1 MARNCIIGL
10 LSIVITLGFASM
22 GNASDLSDCDRNPSP
37 GKIAAAAKKNP
48 ALNAEALQFCADIPT
63 AGDAAV
69 PLAPNRSTGVDV
81 DSAPRDEV
89 SAIERSDR
97 FLVLRR
103 QPKPATGETFVL
115 LHGSGGDE
123 TTMMDL
129 ASRIDPHA
137 VLMGIR
143 GRLVQDGVTRWYR
156 RLTPTRFDQHDIRS
170 EAEAFASFLRDA
182 VEAKKLDLANTTF
195 IGYSNGANL
204 LAAMALLHPGL
215 VERAVLLRPMSVL
228 ESIPDVD
235 LSGTR
240 FLTVAGAADSIY
252 APFAP
257 ALEAMLRKHGG
268 RVEARTIKSGHDLG
282 NDDVAVV
289 SEWLASSNA
298 VSLNR

>member
-10 LSIVITLGFASM
+10 LSIVITLGFGSL
-22 GNASDLSDCDRNPSP
+22 GHASDLSDCDRNGSP
-37 GKIAAAAKKNP
+37 GKIAAEAKKNP
-48 ALNAEALQFCADIPT
+48 ALIAEALQSCADLSAART
-63 AGDAAV
+63 AAV
-69 PLAPNRSTGVDV
+69 PVVPDNSDGANRLFS
-81 DSAPRDEV
+81 SPAEA
-89 SAIERSDR
+89 SSIERSDR
-97 FLVLRR
+97 FLVQRR
-103 QPKPATGETFVL
+103 QPKQASGETFVL

-137 VLMGIR
+137 VLVGIR
-143 GRLVQDGVTRWYR
+143 GRLIQDGVTRWYR

-170 EAEAFASFLRDA
+170 EAGAFASFLRDA

-228 ESIPDVD
+228 ESIPDVN

-289 SEWLASSNA
+289 SEWLAPFNA
-298 VSLNR
+298 VSLNQ

>member
-10 LSIVITLGFASM
+10 LSIVITLGFGSL
-22 GNASDLSDCDRNPSP
+22 GYASDLSVCDRNGSS
-37 GKIAAAAKKNP
+37 GRIEAAAKTNP
-48 ALNAEALQFCADIPT
+48 APTAEAIQSCADLST
-63 AGDAAV
+63 ARKAAV
-69 PLAPNRSTGVDV
+69 PVVPDNSDGAGRVFSSPAEAS
-81 DSAPRDEV
+81 S
-89 SAIERSDR
+89 IERSDR

-103 QPKPATGETFVL
+103 QPKQATGETFVL

-123 TTMMDL
+123 TTLMEL
-129 ASRIDPHA
+129 ASRIDPRA

-156 RLTPTRFDQHDIRS
+156 RLTPTRFDQDDIRS
-170 EAEAFASFLRDA
+170 EAGAFASFLRDA
-182 VEAKKLDLANTTF
+182 VEAKKLDLTNTTF

-257 ALEAMLRKHGG
+257 VLEATLREHGG
-268 RVEARTIKSGHDLG
+268 RVDARTIRSGHDLG

-289 SEWLASSNA
+289 SEWLAPLSA
-298 VSLNR
+298 VSLNQ

>member
-10 LSIVITLGFASM
+10 LSIVITLGFGSL
-22 GNASDLSDCDRNPSP
+22 GYASDLSDCDRNGSP

-48 ALNAEALQFCADIPT
+48 AFIAEALQSCADFPI

-69 PLAPNRSTGVDV
+69 PLANHSNGVDV
-81 DSAPRDEV
+81 DSAPQDEV
-89 SAIERSDR
+89 SAIERSDH
-97 FLVLRR
+97 FFVLRR
-103 QPKPATGETFVL
+103 QPKQASGETFVL

-137 VLMGIR
+137 VLVGIR
-143 GRLVQDGVTRWYR
+143 GRLIQDGVTRWYR
-156 RLTPTRFDQHDIRS
+156 RLTPTRFDQDDIRS
-170 EAEAFASFLRDA
+170 EAGAFASFLRDA

-228 ESIPDVD
+228 ESIPDVN

-289 SEWLASSNA
+289 SEWLTPFNA
-298 VSLNR
+298 VSLNQ

>member
-10 LSIVITLGFASM
+10 LSIVITLGFGSL
-22 GNASDLSDCDRNPSP
+22 GYASDLSDCDRNASP
-37 GKIAAAAKKNP
+37 GKTAAAAKKNP
-48 ALNAEALQFCADIPT
+48 VLSAEALQSCADFPT

-69 PLAPNRSTGVDV
+69 PLAPNRSKGVDV
-81 DSAPRDEV
+81 DSAPQDE
-89 SAIERSDR
+89 AIERSDR

-103 QPKPATGETFVL
+103 QPKHATEETFVL

-123 TTMMDL
+123 TTLMDL

-156 RLTPTRFDQHDIRS
+156 RLTPTRFDQDDIRS
-170 EAEAFASFLRDA
+170 EAGAFASFLRDA

-204 LAAMALLHPGL
+204 LAAMALLYPGL

-257 ALEAMLRKHGG
+257 ALEAMLREHGG

-282 NDDVAVV
+282 NGDVAVV
-289 SEWLASSNA
+289 SEWLAPSNA
-298 VSLNR
+298 VSLNQ